1 MHLRKMV
8 KLAWVRILDNIN
20 LEINN
25 DIYQLGTKDIMS
37 AYMIKTT
44 SETEY
49 LGNRQM
55 RKFGSQWL
63 E

>member
-1 MHLRKMV
+1 MV

-20 LEINN
+20 LEIDN

-44 SETEY
+44 SEIKY

>member
-1 MHLRKMV
+1 
-8 KLAWVRILDNIN
+8 
-20 LEINN
+20 
-25 DIYQLGTKDIMS
+25 MS

-49 LGNRQM
+49 LGNPQM

>member
-1 MHLRKMV
+1 MV

>member
-1 MHLRKMV
+1 MV
-8 KLAWVRILDNIN
+8 KLAWVWILDNIN

>member
-1 MHLRKMV
+1 MV

-44 SETEY
+44 NETEY

>member
-1 MHLRKMV
+1 MV

-49 LGNRQM
+49 LGNRQV

>member
-1 MHLRKMV
+1 MV
-8 KLAWVRILDNIN
+8 KLAWVRILDSIN

>member
-1 MHLRKMV
+1 MV

-37 AYMIKTT
+37 AHMIKTT